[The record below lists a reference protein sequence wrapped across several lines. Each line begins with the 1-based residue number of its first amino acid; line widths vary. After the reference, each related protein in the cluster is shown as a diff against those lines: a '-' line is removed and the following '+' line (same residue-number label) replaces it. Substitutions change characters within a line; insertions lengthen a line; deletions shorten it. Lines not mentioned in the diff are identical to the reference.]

1 MVELEKHHI
10 ANLINNFNKEL
21 KKLDSLE
28 LGIIELKNKITE
40 INNSIQQ
47 FRYK

>member
-1 MVELEKHHI
+1 MVELENHHI

-28 LGIIELKNKITE
+28 LTWNNRTE
-40 INNSIQQ
+40 
-47 FRYK
+47 K